1 MVKGKGIANGIMVC
15 NGNGNGNGGSGLGA
29 MVVLV

>member
-1 MVKGKGIANGIMVC
+1 MAKGKGIANGIMVC